1 MWNNFDMFIR
11 FDRIHERDGR
21 TVGVPQGSV
30 VGPLLFSTYTSP
42 ISTIA
47 QSHLVTISWQQQN
60 ADDTQL
66 YISFSP
72 SELSGQ
78 INALQSCL
86 ASLDSWFCEIGLA
99 LNPTRS
105 DAIMFGTHQRL
116 KSLTNLESFNVAGAE
131 ISLADHV
138 KILGTASLDSSLTM
152 DKHTKA
158 VSKSRFYHICSFR
171 QTLNSLDDNTALSVA
186 TALVTSR
193 LDYSNSIL
201 FGCPLK
207 YRSRLRRV
215 QNALAR
221 VTVPQNSSFPTRST
235 TALLR
240 HLHWLPVDSR
250 TSFKLSTITFK
261 ALGSVIWKL
270 SWDIHISCSKFIWR
284 LQN

>member
-1 MWNNFDMFIR
+1 
-11 FDRIHERDGR
+11 
-21 TVGVPQGSV
+21 
-30 VGPLLFSTYTSP
+30 
-42 ISTIA
+42 
-47 QSHLVTISWQQQN
+47 
-60 ADDTQL
+60 
-66 YISFSP
+66 
-72 SELSGQ
+72 
-78 INALQSCL
+78 
-86 ASLDSWFCEIGLA
+86 
-99 LNPTRS
+99 
-105 DAIMFGTHQRL
+105 
-116 KSLTNLESFNVAGAE
+116 
-131 ISLADHV
+131 
-138 KILGTASLDSSLTM
+138 M

-158 VSKSRFYHICSFR
+158 VSKSRFYHVCSFR

-240 HLHWLPVDSR
+240 HLHWLPIDSR

-261 ALGSVIWKL
+261 ALSSGRPPYLASYLQFRATIFYSAHVLFAFLLPPPGTPSDRMTVIVHHL
-270 SWDIHISCSKFIWR
+270 LVFGINSA
-284 LQN
+284 L